1 MYMNVKRYVLQSA
14 NADRVA
20 FQELIFC
27 CTVPTWSA
35 LILAA
40 ARAFSSCESHFVLTG
55 QLGRMNTKI
64 MLKNIV
70 KEPSTMIRL

>member
-1 MYMNVKRYVLQSA
+1 MYMNVKRYVLQSI

-27 CTVPTWSA
+27 CTVPMWSA

-55 QLGRMNTKI
+55 QLGRMNTTI

-70 KEPSTMIRL
+70 KEPSTMKRL